1 MWDIEESIT
10 WATSRLEELN
20 LTPARRLQLAR
31 MYIIPHWIAP
41 AMQQLIHAP
50 LADIS
55 VSEAECLGLQVYMII
70 AKAHERIEVERKSI
84 GAVAPGLSLA
94 PSTACSVTKHSTCK
108 DIWAQVWWNKVA
120 YRILHPTNPL
130 HLSAVFDHVTGLSD
144 PQGLNPQCKVKFLEQ
159 VVETGTLGVEDQVV
173 EAAITAVQ
181 AYFDS
186 L

>member
-10 WATSRLEELN
+10 WATSRLEELD
-20 LTPARRLQLAR
+20 LTPAQRLQLAR
-31 MYIIPHWIAP
+31 MYMIPHWIAP

-55 VSEAECLGLQVYMII
+55 VADADCLGLRVYMII
-70 AKAHERIEVERKSI
+70 AKAHERIEIERKSI

-94 PSTACSVTKHSTCK
+94 PSLACSVTKHSTCK
-108 DIWAQVWWNKVA
+108 DTWAQVWWNKVA

-130 HLSAVFDHVTGLSD
+130 HLSAVFNHVTGLSD
-144 PQGLNPQCKVKFLEQ
+144 PQGLNPQCKAKFLEQ
-159 VVETGTLGVEDQVV
+159 VVETGTLAIEDRII
-173 EAAITAVQ
+173 EAAIAAVH